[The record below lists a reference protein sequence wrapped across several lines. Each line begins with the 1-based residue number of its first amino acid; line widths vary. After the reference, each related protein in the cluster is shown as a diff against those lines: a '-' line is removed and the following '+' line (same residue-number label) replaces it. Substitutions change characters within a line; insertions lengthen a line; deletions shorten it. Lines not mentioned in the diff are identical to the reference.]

1 MKSYFFCGIG
11 GSGMSALAVLLAK
24 NGYAISGSDRGF
36 DAQKGADVRE
46 KLMKQGIA
54 LFAQDGSGVTKDVD
68 CVVVS
73 SAVEESVPDVKAARA
88 LNIPVRKRAEIL
100 ADFLATTNGIAIG
113 GTSGKTTV
121 TAMTAHILKQAGVDP
136 NVVNGGIMLNYRT
149 DTETGNVLTGK
160 GGFCVIEAD
169 ESDGSIALY
178 SPAVSVVTNISLD
191 HKPIEELRPLFAGF
205 IQKAS
210 VGAVVNLDCAET
222 AKMRSLNKNVL
233 TFSLKDESADLYA
246 RDIVPTDCGVKFKLN
261 RDEAELLVAGRHN
274 VANALAAIGAADL
287 LGVPRAKS
295 LSALASFK
303 GVKRRLE
310 TLGEAGGVYVIDDFA
325 HNPEKI
331 AATLDTLKEKSGRL
345 IVIFQPHG
353 FAPTKLMKDGY
364 IKTFLT
370 KTDMDDIIIMPEI
383 FYAGGTTTKDISSAD
398 IVKELARA
406 GKKAHFIPER
416 AKIAKLVL
424 SLAKAGDRVVVMGAR
439 DDTLTDFAYGILKEL
454 GER

>member
-54 LFAQDGSGVTKDVD
+54 LFAQDGSGVTKDLD

-136 NVVNGGIMLNYRT
+136 NVVNGGVMLNYHT

-246 RDIVPTDCGVKFKLN
+246 RDITPTDRGVKFKLN

-383 FYAGGTTTKDISSAD
+383 FYAGGTTTKDVSSAD

>member
-383 FYAGGTTTKDISSAD
+383 FHAGGTTTKDISSAD

>member
-210 VGAVVNLDCAET
+210 VGAVVNLDCEET

-310 TLGEAGGVYVIDDFA
+310 TLGEADGVYVIDDFA

-416 AKIAKLVL
+416 AKIAKLVPA
-424 SLAKAGDRVVVMGAR
+424 LAKAGDRVVVMGAR

>member
-46 KLMKQGIA
+46 KLIKQGIA

-383 FYAGGTTTKDISSAD
+383 FYAGGTTIKDVSSAD
-398 IVKELARA
+398 IIKELVKA

-416 AKIAKLVL
+416 EKIAKLVL

-454 GER
+454 GEH